1 MRFSEETLMAY
12 VDDELDAAARVA
24 VEAAMTTDPELKRYV
39 ERQLV
44 LRAKLRAAFD
54 HVLDEPVPERLLEAA
69 RTAPSG
75 ARDTG
80 IADLAAA
87 RAAKTERSKRR
98 WALPEWGAMAASL
111 VVGLFI
117 GQAVLRSPQ
126 SGPLSTRDGHLVAQ
140 GALAQTLTS
149 QLASNQPGDA
159 AVQIGVSFRDKSGDY
174 CRTFLVRSA
183 EPLAGLAC
191 REDDD
196 WRMEVL
202 TQGAPATANAGGY
215 RMAGAELPEAVFR
228 AVEAKIAG
236 EPLDADQEAAAQR
249 ADWQGTER

>member
-1 MRFSEETLMAY
+1 MRFSEETLVAY

-24 VEAAMTTDPELKRYV
+24 VETAMTTDPELKRYV
-39 ERQLV
+39 ERQLA
-44 LRAKLRAAFD
+44 LRAKLRATFD

-117 GQAVLRSPQ
+117 GQAVLRSPH
-126 SGPLSTRDGHLVAQ
+126 SGPLATRDGHLVAQ
-140 GALAQTLTS
+140 GALAHALTS

-159 AVQIGVSFRDKSGDY
+159 AVQIGVSFRDKAGDY
-174 CRTFLVRSA
+174 CRTFVLRSA
-183 EPLAGLAC
+183 EPLSGLAC

-202 TQGAPATANAGGY
+202 AQGAPASANADAY

-236 EPLDADQEAAAQR
+236 EPLDADQETAAQR
-249 ADWQGTER
+249 VDWQGTER